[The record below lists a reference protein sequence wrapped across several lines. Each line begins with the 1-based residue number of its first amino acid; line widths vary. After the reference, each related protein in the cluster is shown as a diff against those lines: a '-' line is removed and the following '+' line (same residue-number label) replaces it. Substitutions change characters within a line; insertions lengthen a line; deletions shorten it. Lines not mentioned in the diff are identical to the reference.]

1 MITGVRGSGITVFMT
16 DISRTLAKDKRWV
29 VVDLSV
35 ERDLLE
41 GLATRLNKRKSLS
54 QLFSDAQIDL
64 SFFECLGLKSN
75 QLSTYRRRLVNKGII
90 DKSQR
95 GKISFTLPY
104 FDEYVLEQYGEE
116 DFTL

>member
-1 MITGVRGSGITVFMT
+1 M
-16 DISRTLAKDKRWV
+16 
-29 VVDLSV
+29 
-35 ERDLLE
+35 
-41 GLATRLNKRKSLS
+41 
-54 QLFSDAQIDL
+54 
-64 SFFECLGLKSN
+64 
-75 QLSTYRRRLVNKGII
+75 NKGII